1 MVFRVGAEM
10 DAVGVTT
17 MSKNSM
23 AEVEEFKLKF
33 SIWQNALSK
42 VIGSKNKKI
51 IIPVDSH
58 IHSQNWIFCD
68 QLYRGGGRG
77 AHKFQLFGSVAERL
91 RQGPAAAE
99 VGKGVK
105 F

>member
-33 SIWQNALSK
+33 SILWQNALSK
-42 VIGSKNKKI
+42 VIGSKKFKKKSSY
-51 IIPVDSH
+51 PSGTH
-58 IHSQNWIFCD
+58 ITFLRPTLS
-68 QLYRGGGRG
+68 GG
-77 AHKFQLFGSVAERL
+77 AHKFKLFGSVAERL

>member
-23 AEVEEFKLKF
+23 AKVEEFKLKF

-42 VIGSKNKKI
+42 MIGSKNKNNLK
-51 IIPVDSH
+51 D
-58 IHSQNWIFCD
+58 SQNWIFCD
-68 QLYRGGGRG
+68 QLYRGG